1 MFRKCSRSFRP
12 SKPFAR
18 GGGALRTD
26 TQATLGV
33 IVKLFAGRASV
44 KQMSGPIA
52 IGQFAGE
59 AAREGFIPLVSL
71 MGMLSLQLGILNLLP
86 VPMLDGG
93 QLAVLLV
100 EGAIRRDFSL
110 RVKERILQFGFVL
123 LVLLMGVVIYN
134 DILKVF

>member
-1 MFRKCSRSFRP
+1 
-12 SKPFAR
+12 
-18 GGGALRTD
+18 
-26 TQATLGV
+26 
-33 IVKLFAGRASV
+33 
-44 KQMSGPIA
+44 
-52 IGQFAGE
+52 
-59 AAREGFIPLVSL
+59 
-71 MGMLSLQLGILNLLP
+71 
-86 VPMLDGG
+86 MLDGG